1 MPAPAVPLA
10 RQSLFDAA
18 DYKAKWLAGR
28 GGQPPYTMHI
38 LANVRNG
45 EPALES
51 SSQRRVV
58 VK

>member
-1 MPAPAVPLA
+1 MPPPAVPLA
-10 RQSLFDAA
+10 RQSLFDAVN
-18 DYKAKWLAGR
+18 YKAKWLAGR
-28 GGQPPYTMHI
+28 GGQPPYTVHI

-45 EPALES
+45 EPAREN